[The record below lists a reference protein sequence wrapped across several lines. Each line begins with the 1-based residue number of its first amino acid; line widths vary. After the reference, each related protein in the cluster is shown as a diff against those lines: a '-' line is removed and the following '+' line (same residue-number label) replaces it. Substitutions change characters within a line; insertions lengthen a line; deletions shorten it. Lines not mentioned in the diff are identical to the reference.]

1 MEHLSLPLR
10 HGLTVAAKS
19 WGSHHGRKLLA
30 LHGWLDNAASF
41 DGLAPELA
49 KHYHVVAVDLPG
61 HGQSSHR
68 DKSADYLFVEW
79 LHDVD
84 CIIEALGW
92 TSWTQLGHSMG
103 AGISVCFAGTFPEKI
118 EALIMLEGIGPLTS
132 SAEETPKLIARGI
145 ASRQKLVDKPQR
157 VVNSLEEGVE
167 RMLKVRMPLSHQSAM
182 KIAERGTNKTDEG
195 YVFSHDTRLHGTSM
209 LRLNEAQVNALMSA
223 IQCPTLLVRARDGW
237 PAPDDVI
244 KRRLDALSHV
254 LQIEHVDGGHHMHMD
269 DPQGTL
275 DVVLPFLSTCRGEQP

>member
-19 WGSHHGRKLLA
+19 WGSHNPLKLLA

-41 DGLAPELA
+41 DGMADALAQ
-49 KHYHVVAVDLPG
+49 HYHVVAVDLPG

-68 DKSADYLFVEW
+68 EKSANYLFVEW

-84 CIIEALGW
+84 CIVEALGW

-118 EALIMLEGIGPLTS
+118 DALIMLEGIGPLTT
-132 SAEETPKLIARGI
+132 SAEEIPKLIARGI
-145 ASRQKLVDKPQR
+145 TSRQKLIDKPPR
-157 VVNSLEEGVE
+157 VVASLEEGVE
-167 RMLKVRMPLSHQSAM
+167 RMLKVRMPLSHRSAM
-182 KIAERGTNKTDEG
+182 KIAERGTHKVDEG
-195 YVFSHDTRLHGTSM
+195 FVFSHDTRLHGTSM
-209 LRLNEAQVNALMSA
+209 LRLSEDQVAALMSS
-223 IQCPTLLVRARDGW
+223 IRCPTLLVRARQGW
-237 PAPDDVI
+237 PAPDEVV
-244 KRRLDALSHV
+244 KRRLDALGDV
-254 LQIEHVDGGHHMHMD
+254 LQIAHVDGGHHAHMD

-275 DVVLPFLSTCRGEQP
+275 DVVLPFLSQCRGGQS